1 MNLQYALLFIGI
13 VIVAIVAL
21 TTYDMARL
29 RRPRPRPDEPVGEF
43 HEDETSAR
51 PSVLSATRE
60 HGSEKVLRSDVEV
73 AAREVPRNE
82 LLRKEIRHLEEV
94 ATMPLDLTAGLRRSG
109 RGAAEPGRE
118 YLSDEKI
125 DFVIQLPGEQP
136 VARDAALGIFKQ
148 HEYKLN
154 KARHLYGQHYRTE
167 HWSDLQLD
175 SSRTQY
181 GDITLAIQ
189 LVDPK
194 GPVDES
200 ELTTF
205 TEIGLQ
211 LADALHRPTKLP
223 LTFEQGLARARELQE
238 FCDTYD
244 VIAGIHIV
252 PNADPAFPG
261 RAIEMAARHAG
272 MELGAMNIFHMKNT
286 VAPGSRF
293 LFSLANLDE
302 LSTFDPAALDSFE
315 TPGLT
320 LFMSV
325 PCAYHPGALFGK
337 MVATAREIADT
348 LGGKLQDQNRRPLT
362 DKGIAVIHHQIED
375 IEEKMRAFGI
385 PPGSETA
392 LKLFNE
398 AATL

>member
-29 RRPRPRPDEPVGEF
+29 RRPRSRSDEPVGEF
-43 HEDETSAR
+43 PEDETSVR

-73 AAREVPRNE
+73 AAPEVPRHE
-82 LLRKEIRHLEEV
+82 LLRKEIQRLEEV
-94 ATMPLDLTAGLRRSG
+94 ATMPLDLTAGLRPSG

-136 VARDAALGIFKQ
+136 AARNTALGIFKQ

-175 SSRTQY
+175 PSSTQY
-181 GDITLAIQ
+181 GDLTLAIQ

-223 LTFEQGLARARELQE
+223 LTFEQGLARAMELQQ

-272 MELGAMNIFHMKNT
+272 MEFGAMNIFHMKNT

-302 LSTFDPAALDSFE
+302 SSAFDPATWDSFE

>member
-1 MNLQYALLFIGI
+1 MDLQYALLFIGI

-29 RRPRPRPDEPVGEF
+29 RQPRSRPDEPEGKF
-43 HEDETSAR
+43 SEDETSLR

-73 AAREVPRNE
+73 APREVPRE
-82 LLRKEIRHLEEV
+82 EILRKEIRQLEEV
-94 ATMPLDLTAGLRRSG
+94 ATMPLDLKAGLRPPRLG
-109 RGAAEPGRE
+109 EAEPGRQ

-125 DFVIQLPGEQP
+125 DFVIHLPGEQP

-148 HEYKLN
+148 HE
-154 KARHLYGQHYRTE
+154 
-167 HWSDLQLD
+167 SDLQLD
-175 SSRTQY
+175 PSRTQY
-181 GDITLAIQ
+181 GDLTLSIQ

-211 LADALHRPTKLP
+211 LADTLHRPTKLP

-252 PNADPAFPG
+252 PSTDTAFPG

-302 LSTFDPAALDSFE
+302 SSGFDPAAWDSFE
-315 TPGLT
+315 TLGLT

>member
-29 RRPRPRPDEPVGEF
+29 RRPRSRSDEPVGEF
-43 HEDETSAR
+43 PQDETSVR

-60 HGSEKVLRSDVEV
+60 HGSEKLLRSDVEV
-73 AAREVPRNE
+73 AAREVPRHE
-82 LLRKEIRHLEEV
+82 LLRKEIRRLEEV
-94 ATMPLDLTAGLRRSG
+94 ATMPLDLTAGLRPSRL
-109 RGAAEPGRE
+109 GAAEPGRE

-136 VARDAALGIFKQ
+136 VARNTALGIFKQ

-175 SSRTQY
+175 PSSTQY
-181 GDITLAIQ
+181 GDLTLAIQ

-223 LTFEQGLARARELQE
+223 LTFEQGLARARELQQ

-261 RAIEMAARHAG
+261 RAIEMAARHVG
-272 MELGAMNIFHMKNT
+272 MEFGAMNIFHMKNT

-302 LSTFDPAALDSFE
+302 SNGFDPATWDSFE

-337 MVATAREIADT
+337 MAATAREIADT

>member
-1 MNLQYALLFIGI
+1 MDLQYALLFIGI
-13 VIVAIVAL
+13 IIVAIVAL

-29 RRPRPRPDEPVGEF
+29 RQPRSRSDEPVDEF
-43 HEDETSAR
+43 PEDEASLR

-73 AAREVPRNE
+73 APREVPRQE
-82 LLRKEIRHLEEV
+82 VLRKEIRQLEEV
-94 ATMPLDLTAGLRRSG
+94 ATMPLDLKAGLRPSRPG
-109 RGAAEPGRE
+109 KAEPGRQ

-125 DFVIQLPGEQP
+125 DFVIHLPGDQP

-175 SSRTQY
+175 SSNTQY
-181 GDITLAIQ
+181 GDLTLAIQ

-194 GPVDES
+194 GPVNES

-223 LTFEQGLARARELQE
+223 LTFEEGLVRARELQA

-252 PNADPAFPG
+252 PNTDASFPG
-261 RAIEMAARHAG
+261 RAIEMAARHAD

-302 LSTFDPAALDSFE
+302 SIGFDPAAWDTFE
-315 TPGLT
+315 THGLT

-337 MVATAREIADT
+337 MVATAREIADS
-348 LGGKLQDQNRRPLT
+348 LGGTLEDQNRRPLT
-362 DKGIAVIHHQIED
+362 DKGIAVINHQIED
-375 IEEKMRAFGI
+375 IEEKMRFGI
-385 PPGSETA
+385 PPGSDTA

>member
-1 MNLQYALLFIGI
+1 MDLQYALLFIGI

-29 RRPRPRPDEPVGEF
+29 RQPRSRPDESDGKF
-43 HEDETSAR
+43 SEDETSMR

-73 AAREVPRNE
+73 APREVPRQE
-82 LLRKEIRHLEEV
+82 ILRKEIRHLEEV
-94 ATMPLDLTAGLRRSG
+94 ATMPLDLAAGLRPSRH
-109 RGAAEPGRE
+109 GAAEPGRQ

-154 KARHLYGQHYRTE
+154 KARHLYGQHHRTE

-175 SSRTQY
+175 PSRTQY
-181 GDITLAIQ
+181 GDLTLAIQ

-211 LADALHRPTKLP
+211 LADTLHRPTKLP
-223 LTFEQGLARARELQE
+223 LTFEQGLARARELQQ

-302 LSTFDPAALDSFE
+302 SSGFDPAKWDSFE

-325 PCAYHPGALFGK
+325 PCAYHPGALFDK
-337 MVATAREIADT
+337 MAATAREIADT

>member
-13 VIVAIVAL
+13 VIIAVVAL
-21 TTYDMARL
+21 TAYDMSRL
-29 RRPRPRPDEPVGEF
+29 RRPRPRPEVHLGKFPEDDTPVR
-43 HEDETSAR
+43 S
-51 PSVLSATRE
+51 SLLNATRE
-60 HGSEKVLRSDVEV
+60 EGSEKVLRSDIEI
-73 AAREVPRNE
+73 APREAPRE
-82 LLRKEIRHLEEV
+82 EILRREIRQLEEV
-94 ATMPLDLTAGLRRSG
+94 ATMPLDLTAGLRRPG
-109 RGAAEPGRE
+109 RWEAEPGRQ

-125 DFVIQLPGEQP
+125 DFVIHLPGEQP
-136 VARDAALGIFKQ
+136 VARDGALGIFKQ

-154 KARHLYGQHYRTE
+154 KARHLYGRHHGTS

-175 SSRTQY
+175 RSKTQY
-181 GDITLAIQ
+181 DDLMLAIQ

-200 ELTTF
+200 ELTVF

-211 LADALHRPTKLP
+211 LADALQRPAKLP
-223 LTFEQGLARARELQE
+223 LTFEQGLTRTAELQA

-244 VIAGIHIV
+244 VIAGIHVV
-252 PNADPAFPG
+252 PDKEAFFPG

-272 MELGAMNIFHMKNT
+272 LELGAMNLFHMKNE
-286 VAPGSRF
+286 VAPGSRH

-302 LSTFDPAALDSFE
+302 SVGFDPEAWDKFE
-315 TPGLT
+315 TGGLT

-325 PCAYHPGALFGK
+325 PCAFQPAVVFK
-337 MVATAREIADT
+337 RMVTTAKEIAET

-362 DKGIAVIHHQIED
+362 DKGITVIHHQIEE

-385 PPGSETA
+385 PAGSETA
-392 LKLFNE
+392 LKLFKE
-398 AATL
+398 ATIP

>member
-29 RRPRPRPDEPVGEF
+29 RRPRSRPDEPAGEF
-43 HEDETSAR
+43 PEDETSAR

-73 AAREVPRNE
+73 TPREVPRHE

-94 ATMPLDLTAGLRRSG
+94 ATMPLDLTAGLRPSG

-136 VARDAALGIFKQ
+136 AARNTALGIFKQ

-154 KARHLYGQHYRTE
+154 KARHLYGQHYRTS

-175 SSRTQY
+175 PSSTQY
-181 GDITLAIQ
+181 GDLTLAIQ

-223 LTFEQGLARARELQE
+223 LTFEQGLARARELQQ

-252 PNADPAFPG
+252 PNAEAAFPG

-302 LSTFDPAALDSFE
+302 SSGFDPATWDSFE

>member
-21 TTYDMARL
+21 TTYDMARP
-29 RRPRPRPDEPVGEF
+29 RPRPRSDEPVGEF

-73 AAREVPRNE
+73 APREVPRNE
-82 LLRKEIRHLEEV
+82 LLRKEIRRLEEV
-94 ATMPLDLTAGLRRSG
+94 ATMPLDLTAGLRPSRYG
-109 RGAAEPGRE
+109 KAEPGRE

-175 SSRTQY
+175 PSSTQY
-181 GDITLAIQ
+181 GDLTLAIQ
-189 LVDPK
+189 LVDSK

-302 LSTFDPAALDSFE
+302 SSGFDPATWDSFE